1 MTWSMAGLASGDGG
15 LPSDYPTEAADGSA
29 HLTYFAEDTS
39 FVWSGSAERPIQV
52 CPGGYGEPVTDVIWP
67 DWMGYDPGDR
77 ALPTMLV
84 RFRQSCDEYLRG
96 NR

>member
-1 MTWSMAGLASGDGG
+1 
-15 LPSDYPTEAADGSA
+15 
-29 HLTYFAEDTS
+29 
-39 FVWSGSAERPIQV
+39 
-52 CPGGYGEPVTDVIWP
+52 VTDVIWP